1 MRKSPPQP
9 HDPAP
14 KVAASKIVPVKPGD
28 PKHQE
33 YLVDEALDESFPAS
47 DPPAIANPSSTLVI
61 RKLAEEG
68 RAKVRPEDLPKP
80 ARKAG
85 K

>member
-1 MRKSPPQP
+1 MRKSPTPTQK
-9 HDPAP
+9 PAP

-28 PKHQE
+28 PKHEE
-33 YLVDEALDESFPAS
+33 YLLDEGLDESFPAS
-47 DPPAIANPSSTLVI
+47 DPPSIANPASTLVI
-61 RKLAEEG
+61 KKLAEEG
-68 RAKVRPEDLPKP
+68 RAKVRPEDLPKS